1 MDELIREFKALR
13 TENESL
19 SAKVDKME
27 QDMVSMNK
35 TIADMKILLENSSKT
50 KKKRESKKSKEPKE
64 PRVQCSAKTAKGEQC
79 KKSCASGHPYCL
91 THMKK
96 MAGIGCCPPK
106 EETAAGT
113 SGGSGSED
121 KKVLKKPAV
130 KKPTVKKKK
139 PPPPM
144 HNHGIDEVPKSPC
157 TLCESHGDV
166 FDPDLPDKEW
176 EDIPV
181 NGKSL
186 EARLKEMLE
195 NDEKGDVPSDSSN
208 QWADMNPDDD
218 LPPLPPNL
226 RNN

>member
-50 KKKRESKKSKEPKE
+50 KKKREPKKPKE

-91 THMKK
+91 AHMKK
-96 MAGIGCCPPK
+96 LDK
-106 EETAAGT
+106 EKSVVSKGTVAGT
-113 SGGSGSED
+113 SGGSGSGD
-121 KKVLKKPAV
+121 KNVLKKPTV

-144 HNHGIDEVPKSPC
+144 HNHTIDEVPKSPC

-208 QWADMNPDDD
+208 QWADMNAAE
-218 LPPLPPNL
+218 LPPLPPSL